1 MIFELKKVKQLF
13 LTINKGMHL
22 KLHLMVA
29 VALVS
34 LSYPQHKR
42 KSFYVDS
49 LLYVEPHQIS
59 IGYKLHKK
67 LVSFIMCH

>member
-42 KSFYVDS
+42 KS

-59 IGYKLHKK
+59 IGYKLHIK